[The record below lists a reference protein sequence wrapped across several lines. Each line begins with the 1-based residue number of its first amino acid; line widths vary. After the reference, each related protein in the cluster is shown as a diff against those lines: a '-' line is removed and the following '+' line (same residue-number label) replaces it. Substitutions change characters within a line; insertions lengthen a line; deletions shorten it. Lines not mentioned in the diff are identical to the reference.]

1 MSFKFSTALSLPIL
15 TAGAAHTQTRA
26 LDAHQ
31 HGHGALN
38 IAFEGASVA
47 MELEVPGADIV
58 GFEHPA
64 ESDADRA
71 LIDAA
76 IAQLAKPLELFAMPA
91 AAGCTVTAAN
101 VALLGEDDHDEH
113 GDDHKDEH
121 ADDHK
126 DEHDDDHKDEHDDDH
141 KDEHADDHKD
151 EHDDDHKDDHA
162 DDHKDEH
169 ADEEGE
175 ESHNEFHAEYAL
187 TCADPSAIDAIEFVY
202 FERFPNAAELDIQL
216 ISDKGAKGFEVERD
230 EPRLDLSGAI

>member
-1 MSFKFSTALSLPIL
+1 ML
-15 TAGAAHTQTRA
+15 TAGAAHTQTRE

-126 DEHDDDHKDEHDDDH
+126 DEHDDDHKDEH
-141 KDEHADDHKD
+141 ADDHKD

-162 DDHKDEH
+162 DDHKDDHADDHKDEH

-175 ESHNEFHAEYAL
+175 EGHNEFHAEYAL